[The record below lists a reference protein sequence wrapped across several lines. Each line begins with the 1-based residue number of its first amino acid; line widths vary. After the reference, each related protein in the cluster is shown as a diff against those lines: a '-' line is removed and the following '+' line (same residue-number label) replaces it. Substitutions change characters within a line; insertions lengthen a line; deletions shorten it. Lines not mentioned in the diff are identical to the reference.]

1 MQDVYEEIP
10 KLTLHGGG
18 VQFESI
24 AIEEIEL
31 ERLVVG
37 ISQENNNWINS

>member
-1 MQDVYEEIP
+1 MQDVYEEIT
-10 KLTLHGGG
+10 KLTLHGGR
-18 VQFESI
+18 VQFESF